1 MKILTAHDVT
11 RWTLASRVSVFATV
25 ACVLLLALGP
35 VLLSANVVD
44 KLTTLFIYIILA
56 ATWNALAGYGGLVS
70 IGQQGFL
77 GLGAYA
83 AVRLADAGM
92 PPYAS
97 LVLGAVLVAGLAWVI
112 SFFMLKLRDGEF
124 GIGMWVLAE
133 LFHLLVN
140 LDTLVQGE
148 TGTSLISL
156 NAFDIGARRAYT
168 YWFALAS
175 AIGILLMLYA
185 LLRSSTG
192 LAIQAIRDNDE
203 AAASI
208 GVRVA
213 SAKRLIFVL
222 ACFGAAL
229 AGAVWLASTA
239 TFQPK
244 AFFSVQWTAY
254 MIFMVLVGGLGTFEG
269 AILGAVI
276 FFLLETWFGATGVWY
291 LIGLGAAALLFSL
304 FLPKGLWGLVEGRF
318 DLRLLPLGYRVN
330 LPTKTENI

>member
-1 MKILTAHDVT
+1 MKSLTADDVT
-11 RWTLASRVSVFATV
+11 RWTVASRASVLATA
-25 ACVLLLALGP
+25 ACVLVLAVGP
-35 VLLSANVVD
+35 ILFSANVVD

-83 AVRLADAGM
+83 AVRLADSGL

-97 LVLGAVLVAGLAWVI
+97 LGLGAVLVAGLAWVI

-148 TGTSLISL
+148 TGTSLIAL
-156 NAFDIGARRAYT
+156 NAFDIASRRAYT
-168 YWFALAS
+168 YWFALAC
-175 AIGILLMLYA
+175 AATILSMLYA

-192 LAIQAIRDNDE
+192 LAIQAIRDNEE

-229 AGAVWLASTA
+229 AGAVWLASTT

-254 MIFMVLVGGLGTFEG
+254 MIFMVLVGGLGSFEG

-276 FFLLETWFGATGVWY
+276 FFLLESWFGATGVWY
-291 LIGLGAAALLFSL
+291 LIGLGASALLFSL
-304 FLPKGLWGLVEGRF
+304 FLPRGLWGLVEKRF

-330 LPTKTENI
+330 PPAKTNTI